1 MVTKKKVGENSNQD
15 REKVVLILAH
25 PDDAELSSGGSVAI
39 WVNEGREVHYVICT
53 NGDKGS
59 KDPNTSPFRL
69 AEIREEEQRNAARV
83 LGVEQVTFLR
93 HRDGELEND
102 RAFRNELALLIRE
115 FQPKVIVTH
124 DPWRPYMVHP
134 DHRAVGFATIDAVV
148 VARDHLFVPF
158 WLELGFPPHAP
169 LEIYFTFPS
178 APDYVIDITNTLE
191 KKLEAIG
198 KHRSQMERFPQ
209 WKDLIKAMAA
219 RMAEKEKFSYGEAFK
234 RLVLI

>member
-1 MVTKKKVGENSNQD
+1 MVRKKKVTKKTRQK
-15 REKVVLILAH
+15 REKVMLIMAH

-39 WVNEGREVHYVICT
+39 WVSEGRVVHYVICT

-59 KDPNTSPFRL
+59 KDTNTSPFRL
-69 AEIREEEQRNAARV
+69 AEIREGEQRNAARV
-83 LGVEQVTFLR
+83 LGVDQVTFLR
-93 HRDGELEND
+93 HGDGELEND

-115 FQPKVIVTH
+115 YQPKIIVTH

-134 DHRAVGFATIDAVV
+134 DHRAVGFATVDAVV
-148 VARDHLFVPF
+148 VARDHLFVPL

-178 APDYVIDITNTLE
+178 APDYVIDITNTIE

-198 KHRSQMERFPQ
+198 KHKSQIERFPQ
-209 WKDLIKAMAA
+209 WKDLIKAMAT
-219 RMAEKEKFSYGEAFK
+219 RMAENEKFSYGEAFK
-234 RLVLI
+234 RMVLI

>member
-1 MVTKKKVGENSNQD
+1 MVKKKKAAGKSKQD
-15 REKVVLILAH
+15 REKVMLIMAH

-39 WVNEGREVHYVICT
+39 WVSAGKEVRYVICT

-59 KDPNTSPFRL
+59 KDPDTSPFRL
-69 AEIREEEQRNAARV
+69 AEIREEEQRNAARI
-83 LGVEQVTFLR
+83 LGVKQVTFLR
-93 HRDGELEND
+93 YGDGELENT
-102 RAFRNELALLIRE
+102 RAFRNELAMLIRE

-134 DHRAVGFATIDAVV
+134 DHRAVGFATVDAVV

-158 WLELGFPPHAP
+158 WLELGLPPHAP

-178 APDYVIDITNTLE
+178 APDYVIDITSTLE

-198 KHRSQMERFPQ
+198 KHESQMGRFPQ

-219 RMAEKEKFSYGEAFK
+219 RMAEKEKFAYGEAFK